1 MTFHNHLHEHTD
13 DTEDSS
19 NIRYI
24 IVLGIFGMVFSF
36 TGNVKQTYEMYPLF
50 LYTCST
56 EAESSSLLVEYNFYS

>member
-36 TGNVKQTYEMYPLF
+36 IRNVKQTYEMYPLF
-50 LYTCST
+50 L
-56 EAESSSLLVEYNFYS
+56 